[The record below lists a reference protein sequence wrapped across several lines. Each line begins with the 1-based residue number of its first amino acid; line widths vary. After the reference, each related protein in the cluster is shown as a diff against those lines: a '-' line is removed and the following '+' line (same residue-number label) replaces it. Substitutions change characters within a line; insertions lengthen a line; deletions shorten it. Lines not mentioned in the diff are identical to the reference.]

1 MRLPRLEI
9 ADPGLASLK
18 SAARAAIVM
27 PAAFAVAS
35 QLIQQPQAAVFAS
48 FGSFAMLVLVDFGG
62 PPISRFAAYLTLALS
77 GAVLVVVGTLCS
89 QNAWLAAASMAVVG
103 FVILFSGVING
114 YFAAGGTAAILAF
127 VLPVSLPAPL
137 AAIPWRLAGWG
148 LAAGAG
154 ICAVMLLWPPRRSE
168 TLRGDTA
175 RACRALA
182 DLADCAFSADQEAT
196 EARAAAAHKAV
207 DNMRTRL
214 AATSHRAT
222 GPTRQ
227 AAALAALV
235 DELGWLLRSL
245 GGSTGAPKAELC
257 RAENSEL
264 MAAAAAVLRASGA
277 LLAGQE
283 ERPDTARLQQAQETA
298 VQALATQVSEPSVIS
313 DDRAVEALLER
324 SFRTRAVS
332 YTTWQIAQYAATV
345 SGGRGPESPGT
356 PRHRSDGAAPDGA
369 APDGA
374 APDGA
379 VPDGAVLPAA
389 GLRLADAARR
399 LAPLPAAL
407 LAARRF
413 AADHVGATS
422 VWFRNSVRGAAG
434 LAVAVFIAQRSGLQH
449 SFWVVLGTLSVLR
462 STALGTSRSILSA
475 LAGTAAGIVVGA
487 AILLAVG
494 ANDKVLW
501 AVLPVA
507 VLIAAYAPR
516 VISFAAGQAAF
527 TVVLVLLFNIIQP
540 TGWKVGLIR
549 IEDVAIGFAVSLGVG
564 LVFWPR
570 GAATVLRENLATAYS
585 RAADYVAITASQ
597 LTSTR
602 DAGDPARAEQA
613 ANAARHRLDDAFRQ
627 YLAERSAKRAD
638 PESAARLV
646 AGVTRLLRAGRS
658 MAALNGMQGDGRP
671 ADGTGRYGD
680 GTGRYGNSTGLYG
693 NGLDGQIQA
702 VRSWYVTLGD
712 SLAHGTSVPPPQPP
726 SPQDHQRL
734 LRYLRDSSASGEAT
748 ALRAALLLLW
758 TSEHLDML
766 RRLEAHLGEQAVVA
780 ASLLPH
786 G

>member
-35 QLIQQPQAAVFAS
+35 QLIQQPQAAVFAA

-62 PPISRFAAYLTLALS
+62 PPISRLAAYLTLALS

-127 VLPVSLPAPL
+127 VLPVSLPAPP

-196 EARAAAAHKAV
+196 EARAAAAREAV
-207 DNMRTRL
+207 DSLRARL

-245 GGSTGAPKAELC
+245 GGMTGPPDGELC
-257 RAENSEL
+257 RAENSES
-264 MAAAAAVLRASGA
+264 MAAAAAVLRDSGA
-277 LLAGQE
+277 LLAGQD
-283 ERPDTARLQQAQETA
+283 ERPDTARLQRAQETA
-298 VQALATQVSEPSVIS
+298 VQALARQVFEPSVIS
-313 DDRAVEALLER
+313 DDQAVEALLER
-324 SFRTRAVS
+324 SFRTRAIS
-332 YTTWQIAQYAATV
+332 YTTWQIANYAATV

-369 APDGA
+369 AP
-374 APDGA
+374 
-379 VPDGAVLPAA
+379 PAA
-389 GLRLADAARR
+389 GLRLTDATRR
-399 LAPLPAAL
+399 LAPQPAAL

-413 AADHVGATS
+413 AADHVGPAS

-501 AVLPVA
+501 GLLPVA

-597 LTSTR
+597 LTGTR
-602 DAGDPARAEQA
+602 DAGDAARAEQA
-613 ANAARHRLDDAFRQ
+613 ANAADHRLDDAFRQ
-627 YLAERSAKRAD
+627 YLAERSAKQAD
-638 PESAARLV
+638 PESTARLV
-646 AGVTRLLRAGRS
+646 AGVARLLRAGQS
-658 MAALNGMQGDGRP
+658 MAALNRMQGNGLP
-671 ADGTGRYGD
+671 AVGTGRYGD
-680 GTGRYGNSTGLYG
+680 
-693 NGLDGQIQA
+693 GLDGQIQA
-702 VRSWYVTLGD
+702 VRSWYATLGD

-726 SPQDHQRL
+726 RPEDQQRL

-748 ALRAALLLLW
+748 ALRAALLVLW
-758 TSEHLDML
+758 ASQHVDLL
-766 RRLEAHLGEQAVVA
+766 RRLEAHLGEQAVAA

>member
-9 ADPGLASLK
+9 ADPGLSSLK

-27 PAAFAVAS
+27 PAVFAVAS
-35 QLIQQPQAAVFAS
+35 QLIQQPQTAVFAS
-48 FGSFAMLVLVDFGG
+48 FGSFAMLVLADFSG

-77 GAVLVVVGTLCS
+77 GAVLVVVGTICS
-89 QNAWLAAASMAVVG
+89 RNAWLAAAAMAVVG

-127 VLPVSLPAPL
+127 VLPVALPAPL

-154 ICAVMLLWPPRRSE
+154 ICAVMLLWPPRRGE
-168 TLRGDTA
+168 TLRSDAA

-182 DLADCAFSADQEAT
+182 DLADCAFSGDQEAA
-196 EARAAAAHKAV
+196 EARAAAAHEAV
-207 DNMRTRL
+207 DNVRIRL
-214 AATSHRAT
+214 AATPDRAT

-227 AAALAALV
+227 AAALAALI

-245 GGSTGAPKAELC
+245 GAITTAPTAELC
-257 RAENSEL
+257 RAENSES
-264 MAAAAAVLRASGA
+264 MAAATAVLRACGA
-277 LLAGQE
+277 RLAGQD

-298 VQALATQVSEPSVIS
+298 VQALASQISQPSVIS
-313 DDRAVEALLER
+313 DDQAVEALLDR
-324 SFRTRAVS
+324 SFRTRTVS
-332 YTTWQIAQYAATV
+332 YTTWQIAGYAVTV
-345 SGGRGPESPGT
+345 SGGAAAPESPGGL
-356 PRHRSDGAAPDGA
+356 RARRDGAASDGAASDGA
-369 APDGA
+369 ASDGA
-374 APDGA
+374 A
-379 VPDGAVLPAA
+379 LPVA
-389 GLRLADAARR
+389 GLRLTDAAKR

-407 LAARRF
+407 LVVRRF
-413 AADHVGATS
+413 AADHVSASS

-462 STALGTSRSILSA
+462 SSALGTGRSILSA

-494 ANDKVLW
+494 ANDRVLW
-501 AVLPVA
+501 GVLPVA

-585 RAADYVAITASQ
+585 RSADYVAITAS
-597 LTSTR
+597 LLSGTG
-602 DAGDPARAEQA
+602 DAGDPGRAEQA
-613 ANAARHRLDDAFRQ
+613 ASTAVHRLDDAFRQ
-627 YLAERSAKRAD
+627 YLAERSAKRVD

-646 AGVTRLLRAGRS
+646 AGPARLLRAGRS
-658 MAALNGMQGDGRP
+658 MAALNGMQGTGGPGGSTGRN
-671 ADGTGRYGD
+671 GSSTRRYGD
-680 GTGRYGNSTGLYG
+680 SLG
-693 NGLDGQIQA
+693 GQVQS
-702 VRSWYVTLGD
+702 VRAWYVTLGD

-726 SPQDHQRL
+726 SPDDHQQL
-734 LRYLRDSSASGEAT
+734 LRYLRDSSSSGEVAALRT
-748 ALRAALLLLW
+748 ALLVLW
-758 TSEHLDML
+758 VSQHLDML
-766 RRLEAHLGEQAVVA
+766 RRLEAHLGEQAVAA